1 MLSQVNKII
10 LLKRRED
17 QRQKLLWHAANICRY
32 LLDRRIRRA
41 IPSSVLQDIG
51 KLTSKSLNVTYGFI
65 NALENYE
72 LLERVQEQDNEI
84 EYVLQKLERMDDVL
98 CLIRWDNP

>member
-1 MLSQVNKII
+1 M
-10 LLKRRED
+10 
-17 QRQKLLWHAANICRY
+17 LWHATMISRY

-41 IPSSVLQDIG
+41 IPSTVLQDIG
-51 KLTSKSLNVTYGFI
+51 KLTSISLNVTYGFI

-72 LLERVQEQDNEI
+72 LLEGEQQEDDEI
-84 EYVLQKLERMDDVL
+84 EFVLQKLERMDDVL